1 MKIDFKASDTL
12 VSGLWYPMIFFVFCT
27 FLKKICPYLGIYI
40 IYINLAGGMDE
51 NLMKRI
57 KVATKLDDKEI
68 LQRYKTFNKQF
79 RKGRVSSR
87 AFRKMSL
94 QVLEETEIDEFVS
107 NVFFI
112 FDVGESGYLSFE
124 KFTLATEM
132 ANISGNVLDKLSW
145 LFDHVYYYDEVCIII
160 ITYSIDTSIL
170 HAIILKIVSFHDL
183 PIRAAWAGHLLLGR
197 LKQL

>member
-1 MKIDFKASDTL
+1 
-12 VSGLWYPMIFFVFCT
+12 
-27 FLKKICPYLGIYI
+27 
-40 IYINLAGGMDE
+40 
-51 NLMKRI
+51 MKRI

-160 ITYSIDTSIL
+160 ITYRPNSPVPNRWSVRYEQVNWAIVSIDTLIL
-170 HAIILKIVSFHDL
+170 PV
-183 PIRAAWAGHLLLGR
+183 P
-197 LKQL
+197 

>member
-1 MKIDFKASDTL
+1 
-12 VSGLWYPMIFFVFCT
+12 MIFFVFLHFPQKNT
-27 FLKKICPYLGIYI
+27 YVLRYIYI

-79 RKGRVSSR
+79 RKGRVSLR

-112 FDVGESGYLSFE
+112 FDVSKSGYLSFE

-145 LFDHVYYYDEVCIII
+145 LFDHVYYYDEVCRYYYNHYI
-160 ITYSIDTSIL
+160 
-170 HAIILKIVSFHDL
+170 
-183 PIRAAWAGHLLLGR
+183 
-197 LKQL
+197 

>member
-12 VSGLWYPMIFFVFCT
+12 VSGLWYPMIFFCF
-27 FLKKICPYLGIYI
+27 FALSSKKYVRKYLGIYI

-79 RKGRVSSR
+79 RKGRVSLR

-112 FDVGESGYLSFE
+112 FDVSKSGYLSFE

-160 ITYSIDTSIL
+160 IDPSRHIFENCL
-170 HAIILKIVSFHDL
+170 L
-183 PIRAAWAGHLLLGR
+183 P
-197 LKQL
+197 

>member
-1 MKIDFKASDTL
+1 
-12 VSGLWYPMIFFVFCT
+12 
-27 FLKKICPYLGIYI
+27 
-40 IYINLAGGMDE
+40 
-51 NLMKRI
+51 MKRI

-132 ANISGNVLDKLSW
+132 HNINGNVLDKLSW
-145 LFDHVYYYDEVCIII
+145 LFDHVYYYDEVCICIKYNK
-160 ITYSIDTSIL
+160 TEYE
-170 HAIILKIVSFHDL
+170 K
-183 PIRAAWAGHLLLGR
+183 RCNLGKLQSLTQR
-197 LKQL
+197 FFFKEIFKQ

>member
-1 MKIDFKASDTL
+1 MVSNDFFC
-12 VSGLWYPMIFFVFCT
+12 FFA
-27 FLKKICPYLGIYI
+27 LSSKKYVRTYLGIYI

-79 RKGRVSSR
+79 RKGRVSLR

-112 FDVGESGYLSFE
+112 FDVSKSGYLSFE

-160 ITYSIDTSIL
+160 ITYRPNSPVPNRWS
-170 HAIILKIVSFHDL
+170 V
-183 PIRAAWAGHLLLGR
+183 R
-197 LKQL
+197 

>member
-1 MKIDFKASDTL
+1 MVSNDF
-12 VSGLWYPMIFFVFCT
+12 FFVFSY
-27 FLKKICPYLGIYI
+27 FPQENIYLGIYI
-40 IYINLAGGMDE
+40 FLAGGMDE

-160 ITYSIDTSIL
+160 ITCIKISIL
-170 HAIILKIVSFHDL
+170 ILPAIILKNVSFHDL
-183 PIRAAWAGHLLLGR
+183 PIRAAWLGR
-197 LKQL
+197 PFAAWPSQAAF

>member
-1 MKIDFKASDTL
+1 
-12 VSGLWYPMIFFVFCT
+12 
-27 FLKKICPYLGIYI
+27 
-40 IYINLAGGMDE
+40 
-51 NLMKRI
+51 MKRI

-79 RKGRVSSR
+79 RKGRVSLR

-112 FDVGESGYLSFE
+112 FDVSKSGYLSFE

-160 ITYSIDTSIL
+160 IDPSRHIL
-170 HAIILKIVSFHDL
+170 ENCLL
-183 PIRAAWAGHLLLGR
+183 P
-197 LKQL
+197 